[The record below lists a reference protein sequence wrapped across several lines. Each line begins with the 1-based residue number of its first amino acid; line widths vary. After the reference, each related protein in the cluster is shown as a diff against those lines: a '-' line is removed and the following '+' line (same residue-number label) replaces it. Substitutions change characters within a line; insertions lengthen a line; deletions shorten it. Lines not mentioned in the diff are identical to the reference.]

1 MKRRLLLLLL
11 LTAIPVAV
19 FAQSPANLN
28 DGIAVAAPTAV
39 GINAQNLAA
48 LDSAIRSDKF
58 KNITSVLIAR
68 NGQLVYEQYYQ
79 GFADSSLHDT
89 RSATKSITGL
99 LIGLAID
106 NKMIPSE
113 KTTVTR
119 YFKDKKPFQNPDPRK
134 DKITIEDLLTM
145 SALLECDD
153 DNQYSRGN
161 EERMYL
167 IEDYYRFYLDLPVRG
182 YAGFAKKPED
192 SPYGRSFSYCTAGTV
207 LLGGVLERSTNM
219 KVDAF
224 AKQYLFEPLG
234 ITKANWQLTPM
245 GTPMTGGGLGLR
257 SRDLL
262 KLAILMQQGGKWNGR
277 QVISG
282 SWVRKSTATQAHVR
296 EFNGQ
301 NYNYGYLLWQQAFGQ
316 DKQYAAYYMSGNGGS
331 KIAVIPELDLAIVIT
346 STLYGSF
353 QGHMQTEKIL
363 AEYIVAAVGE

>member
-1 MKRRLLLLLL
+1 MKRRLLLFLLIASFPAVFSQSPARL
-11 LTAIPVAV
+11 SDGIPVA
-19 FAQSPANLN
+19 APK
-28 DGIAVAAPTAV
+28 AAR
-39 GINAQNLAA
+39 INAEKLKEM
-48 LDSAIRSDKF
+48 DSAIRSDQF

-68 NGQLVYEQYYQ
+68 NGKLVYEKYYQ

-106 NKMIPSE
+106 QKMIPSE

-119 YFKDKKPFQNPDPRK
+119 YFQDKKPFQNPDSRK
-134 DKITIEDLLTM
+134 DQITIEDLLTM
-145 SALLECDD
+145 SSLLECDD

-224 AKQYLFEPLG
+224 ADKYLFGPLG
-234 ITKANWQLTPM
+234 ITKTAWQITPM
-245 GTPMTGGGLGLR
+245 GSPMTGGGLGLR

-282 SWVRKSTATQAHVR
+282 SWIRKSATTQAHVR
-296 EFNGQ
+296 EFKGQ
-301 NYNYGYLLWQQAFGQ
+301 NYDYGYLLWQQAFGQ
-316 DKQYAAYYMSGNGGS
+316 DKKYAAYYMSGNGGS

-353 QGHMQTEKIL
+353 QGHLQTEKIL
-363 AEYIVAAVGE
+363 SEYIVAAVGE